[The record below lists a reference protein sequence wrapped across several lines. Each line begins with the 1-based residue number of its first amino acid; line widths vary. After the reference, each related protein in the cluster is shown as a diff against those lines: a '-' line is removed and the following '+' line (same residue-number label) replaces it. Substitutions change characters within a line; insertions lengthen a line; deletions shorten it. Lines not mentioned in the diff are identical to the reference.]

1 MNLSRVYILTTRSS
15 ASASELIINC
25 LKPYINVVQ
34 IGTTT
39 YGKYQASVTLYD
51 SENFS
56 NQNVNR
62 SHSYALQPL
71 VLKTLNVNGVTDY
84 YNGINPD
91 YEYEERA
98 FDMGQ
103 VGDLSEPMLNF
114 TLDIIDSRISLDLKT
129 ELFEY
134 IDDNLKFDFLERE
147 MYIENKEI
155 VKFYEK

>member
-1 MNLSRVYILTTRSS
+1 MCIR
-15 ASASELIINC
+15 
-25 LKPYINVVQ
+25 
-34 IGTTT
+34 
-39 YGKYQASVTLYD
+39 D
-51 SENFS
+51 S
-56 NQNVNR
+56 
-62 SHSYALQPL
+62 
-71 VLKTLNVNGVTDY
+71 GVTDY

-103 VGDLSEPMLNF
+103 IGDLNEPMLNF
-114 TLDIIDSRISLDLKT
+114 TLDIIDSRIFLDLKT